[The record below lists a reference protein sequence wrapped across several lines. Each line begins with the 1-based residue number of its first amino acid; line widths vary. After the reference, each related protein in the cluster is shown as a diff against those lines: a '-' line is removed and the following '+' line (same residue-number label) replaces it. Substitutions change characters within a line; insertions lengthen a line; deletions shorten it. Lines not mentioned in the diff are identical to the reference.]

1 MAYSK
6 KPDLRPQELQQFFS
20 EVNIADAEAVAAAL
34 RRAQR
39 IMTGY
44 AVNLRRQN
52 ITLKHVGIMEKRP
65 VESLSDLEIT
75 GVIAAICAK
84 VCNALYFFNFNGG
97 RLNGVVF
104 IGLKKDLPITG
115 MVYDFLGESAAAAK
129 KRYWKK
135 NKEQYERGA
144 LNRLAQQGIKR
155 SEDKAQVILTALNL
169 GVRPVDLIDDLHEDF
184 KELPVLTKNYI
195 KGGFLHTV
203 NFKTQAF
210 VESHVRHRLLQY
222 KDRNF
227 PMLEKL
233 GGKVIAEKLDL
244 KKWRYVLRKR
254 LKESAET
261 QKKPKEKID
270 FKTKVLNIFNSY
282 SSQEGYV

>member
-84 VCNALYFFNFNGG
+84 VCNALYFFNFDGG

-104 IGLKKDLPITG
+104 IGLKKDLPLTG
-115 MVYDFLGESAAAAK
+115 MVYDFLGKSASAAK

>member
-34 RRAQR
+34 RCAQR

-75 GVIAAICAK
+75 EVIAAICAK
-84 VCNALYFFNFNGG
+84 VCNALYFFNFDGG

-104 IGLKKDLPITG
+104 IGLKKDLPLTG

-135 NKEQYERGA
+135 NKEQYERGP

-210 VESHVRHRLLQY
+210 VESLVRHRLLQY

>member
-6 KPDLRPQELQQFFS
+6 KPDLRSQELQQFFS

-104 IGLKKDLPITG
+104 IGLKKDLPLTG

>member
-104 IGLKKDLPITG
+104 IGLKKDLPLTG

>member
-84 VCNALYFFNFNGG
+84 VCNALYFFNFDGG

-104 IGLKKDLPITG
+104 IGLKKDLPLTG
-115 MVYDFLGESAAAAK
+115 MVYDFLGESASAAK